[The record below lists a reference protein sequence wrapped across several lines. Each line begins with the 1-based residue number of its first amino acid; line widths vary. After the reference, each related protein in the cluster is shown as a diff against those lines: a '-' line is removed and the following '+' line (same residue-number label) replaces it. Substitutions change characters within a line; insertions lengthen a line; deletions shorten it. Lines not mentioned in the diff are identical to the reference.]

1 MAIEHVETDDIQ
13 VEALRWV
20 QENKEFDP
28 STVSKGYQSP
38 RISSEIPDCSM
49 PMSFD
54 NLNFCS
60 LGCTYCFAYMQ
71 KAINP
76 SRTDLGLQTVDIPK
90 MIQAMTGKGAKGH
103 HKLLYEH
110 FYKRRFL
117 LHWGGLADPFC
128 NFERKIGSTKELLIA
143 LGDMDYPTL
152 FSFKGNTVF
161 HPEYRAILERF
172 SHQRNFAFQVS
183 IITADDKLAKEV
195 EVGVPSPT
203 ARLRALK
210 MLSDMGYW
218 TILRLRPF
226 MIGITDPTLDEL
238 LERALAAGIRGV
250 STEFFAIDNRCT
262 AGAKMRFKWLAK
274 YMGVENLHDYY
285 QALSPDRGTYLR
297 LNRHVKERF
306 IKKIY
311 TFCAKHGLTLG
322 VSDPDFKELCTSG
335 SCCGMPDNFAD
346 NKGLENWTRD
356 QLTYHVKR
364 ARQIYHQTGKI
375 IELRFDEVYNE
386 VTSPYLVEPGLANDN
401 FDVIGRNYAER
412 ANLTQ
417 KLLLQEKWNNLRSP
431 INPRNYLHNK
441 LVPVGLDDKGNY
453 IVRYNPLEYEKRW
466 TDEGIDLTL

>member
-1 MAIEHVETDDIQ
+1 MAIEHRETEDISE
-13 VEALRWV
+13 EALRWV
-20 QENKEFDP
+20 VENKGIRGEDIG
-28 STVSKGYQSP
+28 KGYQSP

-49 PMSFD
+49 PLSFD
-54 NLNFCS
+54 DKSFCA
-60 LGCTYCFAYMQ
+60 LGCLYCFSYMQ
-71 KAINP
+71 KCINP
-76 SRTDLGLQTVDIPK
+76 SRSGLGLQTVDTQK

-103 HKLLYEH
+103 HRLLYEH

-128 NFERKIGSTKELLIA
+128 NFERTAGSTRELLTA

-152 FSFKGNTVF
+152 FSFKGGTVF
-161 HPEYRAILERF
+161 RKEYRQIFERF
-172 SHQRNFAFQVS
+172 SGQRNFAFQVS
-183 IITADDKLAKEV
+183 IITADDALAKEV

-203 ARLRALK
+203 ARLNALK
-210 MLSDMGYW
+210 MLSEMGYW

-238 LERALAAGIRGV
+238 LERARDVGIRGV

-274 YMGVENLHDYY
+274 YMGVENLHEYY

-311 TFCAKHGLTLG
+311 KFCCENNLTLG

-335 SCCGMPDNFAD
+335 SCCGMPDDFPD
-346 NKGLENWTRD
+346 NRALENWTRD
-356 QLTYHVKR
+356 QLTFHVKR
-364 ARQIYHQTGKI
+364 ARQIYHQSGQLV
-375 IELRFDEVYNE
+375 ELKFDEVYNE
-386 VTSPYLVEPGLANDN
+386 QTSPYLVEPGLANDN

-441 LVPVGLDDKGNY
+441 LVPIGLDDKGNY
-453 IVRYNPLEYEKRW
+453 IMRYNPLEYEERW
-466 TDEGIDLTL
+466 KKEGLDLTR